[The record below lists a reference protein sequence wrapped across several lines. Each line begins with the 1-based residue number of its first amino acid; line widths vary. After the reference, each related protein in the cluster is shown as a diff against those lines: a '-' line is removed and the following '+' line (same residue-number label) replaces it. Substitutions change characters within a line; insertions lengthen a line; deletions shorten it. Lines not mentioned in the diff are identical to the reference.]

1 MARPRKSTPIAL
13 SVDARRF
20 AEDIAAY
27 LLELVGERLNEREGE
42 SPPLLLT
49 VGAISKRTGL
59 GQTFIKGEIRAGRLR
74 ARKAGDRTVVTPEAF
89 GSWVETLRP
98 VAPTMGK
105 PQGELPRPSRI
116 SSPRVGR
123 D

>member
-1 MARPRKSTPIAL
+1 
-13 SVDARRF
+13 
-20 AEDIAAY
+20 
-27 LLELVGERLNEREGE
+27 
-42 SPPLLLT
+42 LLT
-49 VGAISKRTGL
+49 VDRICARTGL
-59 GQTFIKGEIRAGRLR
+59 GQTFIKGEIRHGRLR

-98 VAPTMGK
+98 VAPTEGK
-105 PQGELPRPSRI
+105 SQGELPRPSRI